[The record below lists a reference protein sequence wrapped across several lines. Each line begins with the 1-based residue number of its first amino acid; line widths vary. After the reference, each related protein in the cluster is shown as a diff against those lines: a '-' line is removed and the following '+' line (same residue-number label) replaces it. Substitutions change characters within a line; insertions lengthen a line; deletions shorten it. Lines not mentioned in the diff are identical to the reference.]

1 MRDKIKRIIDCIR
14 KHPNFSTLS
23 DGEPEEAL
31 PCAAAL
37 IEKLSEENKKLKALI
52 MDANAQHQIA
62 CCENADYDCIAL
74 KEARAARDRYK
85 ALYEAALADIH
96 GALSEG
102 AMGCDLCA
110 FFKTPDDCRCNSLPH
125 SPYCNP
131 KWRGMSSEK

>member
-31 PCAAAL
+31 PCAADL
-37 IEKLSEENKKLKALI
+37 IEKLAEENKKLKALI

-62 CCENADYDCIAL
+62 YCENADYDCIAL
-74 KEARAARDRYK
+74 NEARAARDRYK

-110 FFKTPDDCRCNSLPH
+110 FFKAPDDSRCSP
-125 SPYCNP
+125 SPVPPYCAP
-131 KWRGMSSEK
+131 KWRGMDTKK

>member
-1 MRDKIKRIIDCIR
+1 MTDYFKD
-14 KHPNFSTLS
+14 HFDLGSLS
-23 DGEPEEAL
+23 NSEPEEAL

-37 IEKLSEENKKLKALI
+37 IEKLAEENKKLKALI

-62 CCENADYDCIAL
+62 YCENADYDCIAL

-110 FFKTPDDCRCNSLPH
+110 FFKTPDDCRCNPLPH

-131 KWRGMSSEK
+131 KWRGMGTEK